1 MLRLGKE
8 RYWRRKLSSRPVRT
22 FQVYFLL
29 LLLPPPCLADLLL
42 HPREQ
47 PADSQRLALFKFA
60 PNVLFLLLLPPLCF
74 AEHLPHPQCLPGAQR
89 RRRHRIASSLH
100 LKSET
105 PSQRFFY
112 STPRSGPKLPL
123 RIDTCDKT
131 CEIYDHDPRSRQDVD
146 VSLADCLVHL
156 NFGQRETTG
165 GGTVCLRGRGFDG
178 VEGQHRKR
186 G

>member
-1 MLRLGKE
+1 MLFWF
-8 RYWRRKLSSRPVRT
+8 WRRKLSSRPVRT

-29 LLLPPPCLADLLL
+29 LLLPRPCLADLLL

-100 LKSET
+100 FKSTT
-105 PSQRFFY
+105 PQRFFY
-112 STPRSGPKLPL
+112 SSP
-123 RIDTCDKT
+123 
-131 CEIYDHDPRSRQDVD
+131 E
-146 VSLADCLVHL
+146 
-156 NFGQRETTG
+156 
-165 GGTVCLRGRGFDG
+165 
-178 VEGQHRKR
+178 
-186 G
+186 